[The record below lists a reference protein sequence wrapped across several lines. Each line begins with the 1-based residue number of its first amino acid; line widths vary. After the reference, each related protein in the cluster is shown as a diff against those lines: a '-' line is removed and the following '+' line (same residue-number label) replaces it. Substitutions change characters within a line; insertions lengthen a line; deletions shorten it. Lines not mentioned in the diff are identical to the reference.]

1 MELFGSFSLFLFEKR
16 NKMSQI
22 NPLITT
28 SEEQFIVGDSDFS
41 YFEQRA
47 YRLEGCAILFCRDG
61 EAEVMV
67 DQYQGRIGR
76 NALMLLLPGAY
87 LLFMDRSEDFRASYC
102 TFSRDLFSE
111 AAFRLDPVFFE
122 SVHRNPISNP
132 PQQIVDGAQIWFQ
145 MAAYTYRD
153 RQNLFRNTIIKNRLQ
168 NVLLEI
174 YDKMQRF
181 AIRQTRKFE
190 NTTRQMELFHRF
202 AALVYEYCA
211 QEREVAFYADKLCI
225 STRYLSTIVRTVAH
239 TSAKE
244 FIDRAVMLEIRMMLR
259 STDLSVQEIAYRLKF
274 PDQSYLGRFFKKHAG
289 ESPTEYRNAKRA

>member
-1 MELFGSFSLFLFEKR
+1 MA
-16 NKMSQI
+16 QI
-22 NPLITT
+22 NPLMTT
-28 SEEQFIVGDSDFS
+28 SEEQFIVGESDFS
-41 YFEQRA
+41 CFEQYA
-47 YRLEGCAILFCRDG
+47 YRLEGCAILFCRNG
-61 EAEVMV
+61 EAEVMI
-67 DQYQGRIGR
+67 DQCQSRITR
-76 NALMLLLPGAY
+76 NTLILLLPGTY

-111 AAFRLDPVFFE
+111 AAFRLEPTFFE
-122 SVHRNPISNP
+122 SVHRNPISKP
-132 PQQIVDGAQIWFQ
+132 PQRRIDGADIWFQ

-181 AIRQTRKFE
+181 GSKESRVFE

-202 AALVYEYCA
+202 AELVHEYCA
-211 QEREVAFYADKLCI
+211 QQREVSFYADKLCI

-289 ESPTEYRNAKRA
+289 ESPTKYRTGLRSPL